1 MDTKKL
7 NAYEAP
13 EMETITIEFE
23 GTIAATTCL
32 SADGETGIPCTTDEG
47 IG

>member
-1 MDTKKL
+1 METKKM

-13 EMETITIEFE
+13 EVEMVNFEFE

-32 SADGETGIPCTTDEG
+32 SAYGETGDACTTDEG
-47 IG
+47 IS